1 MKRQATPHKAWG
13 TAAFL
18 AALTST
24 LLLAAG
30 AEDPKPAAPPPA
42 PPSGAPQGAAS
53 DAQGDFFE
61 SIDVNVVNVDVYVTD
76 KKGNRINGLKKEDFE
91 LYEDK
96 KLVAITN
103 FYAVEEGRSRPEL
116 APEGVA
122 TLPVDRPQL
131 PTTVPEDQRLHLV
144 VYVDNYNIRPF
155 NRNRTFTSLRNFL
168 LTQVTP
174 EDRVMLITYDRE
186 PHVRRGFTRD
196 SQVIASALYEI
207 EKISANG
214 LQQDSERREVL
225 QQIEDSK
232 SYDYAIQ
239 RANSY
244 ADAQMNDLEFSIGA
258 IKETV
263 SSLAGL
269 PGRKA
274 FLYVSDG
281 LPMIVA
287 QDVYQAVQE
296 KFSSGS
302 GSSAVMES
310 LRYDMSRRFVELA
323 AQANANRISFYTIDA
338 AGLRVSSAVSAEN
351 RNANASGMVES
362 IQVSNL
368 QSTLQLLADST
379 GGKAIYNTNDPTKL
393 LNTVGD
399 DFKSYYSL
407 GYAPAS
413 AGDGRYHKI
422 EVKTKRKDLVVRHRE
437 GYRDKTSESRMA
449 DGVISAL
456 FYDVESNSMGIA
468 VQRGREQPRD
478 DGHYLVPI
486 EVRIPIGALTL
497 LPHEQV
503 RQARLK
509 VYVAAMDDSGGMSEV
524 QESTVPFTI
533 PEAEMATATKQ
544 VYVYTLSMV
553 MRKGPQK
560 IAIGVRDEVGA
571 TQSFTVRTLTV
582 GAG

>member
-1 MKRQATPHKAWG
+1 MKRQATRHEARG
-13 TAAFL
+13 TTAAAFFA

-24 LLLAAG
+24 ILLAAG
-30 AEDPKPAAPPPA
+30 AQDPKPVSPPA
-42 PPSGAPQGAAS
+42 SAGQGS
-53 DAQGDFFE
+53 PTDAQGDFFE
-61 SIDVNVVNVDVYVTD
+61 TIDVNVVNVDVYVTD
-76 KKGNRINGLKKEDFE
+76 KKGNRINGLTKEDFE

-96 KLVAITN
+96 KVVAITN
-103 FYAVEEGRSRPEL
+103 FYAIEEGKSRPDI

-131 PTTVPEDQRLHLV
+131 PTTIPEDQRLHLV
-144 VYVDNYNIRPF
+144 VYVDNWNIRPF

-196 SQVIASALYEI
+196 PQVIASALYEI

-244 ADAQMNDLEFSIGA
+244 ADSQMNDLEFSLGA

-287 QDVYQAVQE
+287 QDVYQAIQE
-296 KFSSGS
+296 KFSSG
-302 GSSAVMES
+302 GGSAVMES
-310 LRYDMSRRFVELA
+310 LRYDMSRRFTELA

-338 AGLRVSSAVSAEN
+338 AGLRVSSAISAEN

-368 QSTLQLLADST
+368 QSTLQLLADAT

-393 LNTVGD
+393 LQTVGD

-407 GYAPAS
+407 GYSPAS
-413 AGDGRYHKI
+413 SGDGRYHKI
-422 EVKTKRKDLVVRHRE
+422 EVRTKRKDLVVRHRE

-468 VQRGREQPRD
+468 VQRGREQARD

-486 EVRIPIGALTL
+486 EVRIPIGAITL
-497 LPHEQV
+497 LPHEAE

-509 VYVAAMDDSGGMSEV
+509 VYVAAMDDKGGMSEV

-560 IAIGVRDEVGA
+560 IAIGVRDEIGS